1 MRTKVEIEPSQRAF
15 EAVKRLARK
24 AAREDGWL
32 QPSVEEHDIADTDD
46 IGEIALNH
54 RVGWQETTNWE
65 LTWGR
70 QISLIVDQQ
79 EQRFLPRGD
88 LSLGSETRYYALYEP
103 LLEAF
108 WDEWEERV
116 DLAGEILKALKARD
130 KREKE

>member
-1 MRTKVEIEPSQRAF
+1 MKTKVEIEPSQRAF

-24 AAREDGWL
+24 AVREDGWL
-32 QPSVEEHDIADTDD
+32 QPCVEDHDVANTDD

-54 RVGWQETTNWE
+54 RAGWQETTNWE

-79 EQRFLPRGD
+79 ERRFLPRGD
-88 LSLGSETRYYALYEP
+88 LSIGSETRYYALYEP

-116 DLAGEILKALKARD
+116 DLAGKILEVLKERD